1 MNRNGRSDS
10 VADPIGPL
18 VSGAP
23 AQGTGKG
30 SDDRVVNSELLLSVR
45 GTLAIRHRQ
54 SIYYLRETR
63 FGKLIL
69 TK

>member
-1 MNRNGRSDS
+1 MSGQDAGAAQTDTGGASESTASDAS
-10 VADPIGPL
+10 MGC
-18 VSGAP
+18 GA
-23 AQGTGKG
+23 TRIVG
-30 SDDRVVNSELLLSVR
+30 SDTLLR
-45 GTLAIRHRQ
+45 KEGALAIRHRG